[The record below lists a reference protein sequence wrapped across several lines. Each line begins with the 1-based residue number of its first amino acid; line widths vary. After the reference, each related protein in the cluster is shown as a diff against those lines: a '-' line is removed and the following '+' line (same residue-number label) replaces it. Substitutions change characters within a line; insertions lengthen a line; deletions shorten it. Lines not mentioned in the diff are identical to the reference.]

1 MGRPKIDT
9 PETRNLEAVVLDKP
23 TTDRAEWIPQY
34 HRAVRQCLAAGIS
47 PYKIGVL
54 TGNTSSIARRRLI
67 EKATEQNGE
76 QA

>member
-9 PETRNLEAVVLDKP
+9 PETRNLENAVALKSHLP
-23 TTDRAEWIPQY
+23 KEMWLPQY

-67 EKATEQNGE
+67 EKATGGHS
-76 QA
+76 AP